1 MFTPHLSLSL
11 PSSESLTQ
19 GYMSFYRIFMAL
31 KCIYHDHQNRSGHNH
46 QVAGRSSWSAA
57 WRVDQNP
64 HRPSECRRWWP
75 PPQRHRCRWSTRT
88 HQRYLRKTRWKLES
102 RLQVPPEKNAASNSY
117 NTFCCFFWV
126 SWRCHHGINN
136 KLVIWKTIPHY
147 PIQNVWW
154 GQNSVNCPSKFSKE
168 TMAPPPRSYT
178 KMFFSVF
185 LSKPHLLFAWKVVE
199 FPENHVVVLVLG
211 RDLQFDSSLLKL
223 MLQYSTI
230 PHSQYHQL
238 HWEVFLL
245 VCIPAY
251 ACRF

>member
-1 MFTPHLSLSL
+1 MHLPWPLTTRIARVIITKWLEDLHEVLHDALIKILTAQVSVAVGGHHLKDTVVDGQQGHIKGTLGKQDESWKVVFRCPQKKMQLATLTTLS
-11 PSSESLTQ
+11 
-19 GYMSFYRIFMAL
+19 
-31 KCIYHDHQNRSGHNH
+31 
-46 QVAGRSSWSAA
+46 V
-57 WRVDQNP
+57 V
-64 HRPSECRRWWP
+64 
-75 PPQRHRCRWSTRT
+75 
-88 HQRYLRKTRWKLES
+88 
-102 RLQVPPEKNAASNSY
+102 
-117 NTFCCFFWV
+117 FFWV